1 MITAANTIFKSLL
14 TNYARSLLLRT
25 KQMNSDRV
33 DLESI
38 STLVPLAKKGD
49 HDAQAQIF
57 EQIYDVVLRMARKNF
72 GPELQ
77 QRQNPSDVVQ
87 LTMARMINGF
97 EGFQGESEEEF
108 FGWLSAILKNEI
120 HVLRRNQ
127 NLQKRDVK
135 KEIRGTAGEKGI
147 AMQGVDRHPTPGTAA
162 IANEKVQLLQSALA
176 RLPEDSAQ
184 VIRLRNIEELSFHE
198 IAERMGRS
206 YNAVAKLWQRAIVQL
221 EHELD
226 DDER

>member
-1 MITAANTIFKSLL
+1 
-14 TNYARSLLLRT
+14 
-25 KQMNSDRV
+25 MNSNRV

-38 STLVPLAKKGD
+38 NKLVPRAKNGD
-49 HDAQAQIF
+49 PDAQAQIF
-57 EQIYDVVLRMARKNF
+57 EQIYDVVLNMARNNF

-97 EGFQGESEEEF
+97 EGFQGESEKEF
-108 FGWLSAILKNEI
+108 FGWLNAILKNEI

-147 AMQGVDRHPTPGTAA
+147 AMQGVDLSLIHISEPTRP
-162 IANEKVQLLQSALA
+162 
-176 RLPEDSAQ
+176 
-184 VIRLRNIEELSFHE
+184 
-198 IAERMGRS
+198 
-206 YNAVAKLWQRAIVQL
+206 Y
-221 EHELD
+221 
-226 DDER
+226 